1 MKEEVTLNQKEQK
14 RLLVLNEL
22 LAGRLT
28 GQEAAEVL
36 GLSLRHTRRI
46 IAAYRQEGAAVL
58 AHGNRGKRSH
68 RRIAESAEEK
78 VVALA
83 KGQYHDYNNCHFAE
97 ELEERHEILVSS
109 STVRR
114 IRQRHGL
121 PSPRKRR
128 VPRHRRRRERYP
140 QAGMLLQVDGSK
152 HQWLE

>member
-1 MKEEVTLNQKEQK
+1 MKKEVTLNLKEQK

-36 GLSLRHTRRI
+36 GLSLRHTRRL

-68 RRIAESAEEK
+68 RRTPETVEEK
-78 VVALA
+78 IVALA
-83 KGQYHDYNNCHFAE
+83 RGQYHDYNNCHFSE
-97 ELEERHEILVSS
+97 ELEEQHGLLVSS

-114 IRQRHGL
+114 IRQRHGPARPAQETGAP
-121 PSPRKRR
+121 PSAATGALSTAWHAPTS
-128 VPRHRRRRERYP
+128 
-140 QAGMLLQVDGSK
+140 G
-152 HQWLE
+152 W